1 MDKITLLQQIKN
13 DLDIKALD
21 NATQQVKR
29 SSLYQSIIVYSA
41 AARQMLFVLSE
52 NQQGINKHDLINAT
66 VEFINLFERI
76 NEDKGIN
83 KDTNNKIFDATPS
96 EVADYIFERYLN
108 TGFFLSTKRD
118 HKTLYLPAP
127 PKEAVFNKRLFIRT
141 SFLSNSHP
149 SMSGT
154 GFYRIQKLDNVDNV
168 RTLFGLPS
176 YTVRDFLPLVNRKN
190 DKWIKA
196 TSQFD
201 AALPIINN
209 QQSKQIDIIV
219 ENKDGLLHV
228 YPQDGSNPI
237 ISNNLDYAC
246 WALYSALNLKRYEL
260 RQKVFNH
267 NNIGKI
273 FYEKMMIFE
282 LPAHLPNR
290 EQELFKLYS
299 WPISLIK
306 DAAKQNIYM
315 IDLEIYHQLH
325 DLIYGATQIKA
336 NQADIKS
343 SKSNKARSVTKS
355 DQTPSNTAIKQTQK
369 LKRPISSEKN
379 ALKKERDKLDSKY
392 SRFARSFTKPKKD
405 AIDTV
410 IPLLCSLNGFA
421 VTKIFKQSNYR
432 FISFDV
438 GHAGVD
444 SSKHYC
450 LCNTNYT
457 WGIILAKDK
466 MRKHVNIEHLS
477 THGILS
483 FENYVKVKKIVN
495 KMKSDLI
502 EIAQE
507 AETTTN
513 YWTRPYTNAILTY
526 EKTQP
531 DLYRFLQALREN
543 NLPTPLEIDKKL
555 KEIYAHN

>member
-1 MDKITLLQQIKN
+1 MDKITLLQQIQN

-21 NATQQVKR
+21 NANRQDKQ
-29 SSLYQSIIVYSA
+29 SSLYQAIIIYSA

-52 NQQGINKHDLINAT
+52 NQHGINKTDLINAT
-66 VEFINLFERI
+66 VEFINHFESI
-76 NEDKGIN
+76 NKDKGIN
-83 KDTNNKIFDATPS
+83 KNTNNKIFDATPS
-96 EVADYIFERYLN
+96 KVADYIFERYLN
-108 TGFFLSTKRD
+108 TGFFLSAKRNQQP
-118 HKTLYLPAP
+118 LYFPASEN
-127 PKEAVFNKRLFIRT
+127 KAVFNKRLFIRT

-154 GFYRIQKLDNVDNV
+154 GFYRIQKLANVDNV

-237 ISNNLDYAC
+237 INNNLNYAC
-246 WALYSALNLKRYEL
+246 WALYSTLNLKKYEL
-260 RQKVFNH
+260 KKRPH
-267 NNIGKI
+267 NNIHK
-273 FYEKMMIFE
+273 FLNNMVIFE
-282 LPAHLPNR
+282 LPKQLPY
-290 EQELFKLYS
+290 QEKELIKLYS
-299 WPISLIK
+299 WPISLIE
-306 DAAKQNIYM
+306 DATEQHIYM
-315 IDLEIYHQLH
+315 TDFEIYRHLH
-325 DLIYGATQIKA
+325 DLIYGTTQTETS
-336 NQADIKS
+336 QADIKS
-343 SKSNKARSVTKS
+343 SKSDKARSVAKS

-410 IPLLCSLNGFA
+410 IPLLCSLSTSA
-421 VTKIFKQSNYR
+421 IEKIFKQSEYR
-432 FISFDV
+432 FIGFDV
-438 GHAGVD
+438 GYTGVN

-450 LCNTNYT
+450 LCNTTYT
-457 WGIILAKDK
+457 WGIIVAKDEIHQ
-466 MRKHVNIEHLS
+466 KHVNIEHLS

-483 FENYVKVKKIVN
+483 FENYVKVEKIVN